1 MKSLKGQE
9 GTPIE
14 AIIGL
19 IFALFIAAI
28 VITLFFP
35 ALYGAEDTAS
45 CVGLLRNV
53 GSIIADVTGVSIC

>member
-1 MKSLKGQE
+1 MKTFKGQE

-28 VITLFFP
+28 VIVLLFP
-35 ALYGAEDTAS
+35 ALRGAEDTAS
-45 CVGLLRNV
+45 CVGLLRNI
-53 GSIIADVTGVSIC
+53 GSIIADITGVSIC

>member
-1 MKSLKGQE
+1 MKTIKGQE

-19 IFALFIAAI
+19 VFALFIAAI
-28 VITLFFP
+28 VITVMLP

-45 CVGLLRNV
+45 CVGMLRGI
-53 GSIIADVTGVSIC
+53 GSVIADVTGVSIC